1 MGSGTSNLAA
11 AAIADARGSQLIELS
26 ADIVS
31 ALCESQR
38 TERQRH
44 SKLIATVHAALSG
57 LGGAPEPEAVV
68 ELRAPAVPVK
78 KSITPDYLICL
89 EDGKKFKSLK
99 RHLRTEYD
107 MSPEEYRAKWG
118 LPVDYPMV
126 APTYSRKRVS
136 LAKTIGLGR
145 KPNRQPP
152 AGAPRSFPDITG
164 GKQTKPALT
173 APVFC
178 PMDAP
183 DRRPDRDRQGG
194 VLAQKT
200 APSAWWGGSKWDTG
214 PEFPMRPAW

>member
-1 MGSGTSNLAA
+1 MESGTSNLAA

-31 ALCESQR
+31 AYVSHNALSA
-38 TERQRH
+38 
-44 SKLIATVHAALSG
+44 SDIPKLIATVHATLSG

-68 ELRAPAVPVK
+68 ELRPAVPIK
-78 KSITPDYLICL
+78 KSITPEYLICL

-126 APTYSRKRVS
+126 APTYSEARSR

-145 KPNRQPP
+145 KPK
-152 AGAPRSFPDITG
+152 S
-164 GKQTKPALT
+164 T
-173 APVFC
+173 AARGRAKIV
-178 PMDAP
+178 
-183 DRRPDRDRQGG
+183 
-194 VLAQKT
+194 
-200 APSAWWGGSKWDTG
+200 S
-214 PEFPMRPAW
+214 